1 METSRLHR
9 LARRGAIVALAAC
22 LGWGCATAAPPA
34 ERYRFFGPPEPE
46 ADPWYEKIEGWQER
60 ERLDLPETTL
70 AGSEAVREA
79 GPYSGLLSVK
89 MGRWQTAERIEM
101 ARRIAEWAQAES
113 RRHYRFDPPT
123 SQADDPWPTT
133 KDLLETN
140 GDDCDGLDL
149 IAYNLMRDFGFPP
162 EELFRAIVRRERDRA
177 NHMVTLWFEDPDDP
191 WVVDSIGAVTTRVR
205 RFSDLEGWTPTK
217 VFNEHEQFTPRRLRS
232 VEALAQASN
241 P

>member
-79 GPYSGLLSVK
+79 VFKGERSPLVFGDPERWIALALESLRLSAADK
-89 MGRWQTAERIEM
+89 LDDAERLRDEAYEDAPEASGSIDGERFEWI
-101 ARRIAEWAQAES
+101 ADADTRIGPFLDNIANRHQLGTVACLVDRGMSIADVAQ
-113 RRHYRFDPPT
+113 
-123 SQADDPWPTT
+123 
-133 KDLLETN
+133 
-140 GDDCDGLDL
+140 
-149 IAYNLMRDFGFPP
+149 
-162 EELFRAIVRRERDRA
+162 
-177 NHMVTLWFEDPDDP
+177 PDD
-191 WVVDSIGAVTTRVR
+191 GN
-205 RFSDLEGWTPTK
+205 FEHNLTP
-217 VFNEHEQFTPRRLRS
+217 L
-232 VEALAQASN
+232 
-241 P
+241 